1 MFRLFRICVFT
12 YLVLTTGCSNHA
24 PNSPPKTITSVVA
37 WSLWPLE
44 EIQECTESIRANPED
59 YGAYHNRG
67 LAKRRLGDLHGAF
80 TDFDTSIRLYPH
92 ESYAYFQRGITQA
105 QLGKLD
111 LALDDFNHS
120 LKLNPDDSEVI
131 FERAEI
137 YKANGLLDK
146 AEQDYTTA
154 LKMGVNEELAV
165 RGSLMLSLLYTRRGD
180 FKRAI
185 GECTGLT
192 QLRPN
197 DPRIFF
203 YRARAYYLAGEY
215 EQAFHDIVSGVLL
228 TLSGGG
234 LEDRDLKPRQFY
246 FCHDE
251 FTFPILLIDALD
263 RVANCYKQIQL
274 KINPPPFRPV
284 PL

>member
-12 YLVLTTGCSNHA
+12 YLVLTTGCNKHA
-24 PNSPPKTITSVVA
+24 SHTPPKTITSVVA

-44 EIQECTESIRANPED
+44 EIKECTESIQANPED

-80 TDFDTSIRLYPH
+80 ADFDTSIRLYPH

-105 QLGKLD
+105 QLGNLD

-120 LKLNPDDSEVI
+120 LKMNPAKAEVI

-137 YKANGLLDK
+137 YKAKGLLDK
-146 AEQDYTTA
+146 ADQDYATA
-154 LKMGVNEELAV
+154 LKMGINEELGI
-165 RGSLMLSLLYTRRGD
+165 RGILMLYLQRGD
-180 FKRAI
+180 LNRAI
-185 GECTGLT
+185 REYTALA
-192 QLRPN
+192 QWRPN
-197 DPRIFF
+197 DPRILF

-215 EQAFHDIVSGVLL
+215 KQAFHDMVHGALL

-234 LEDRDLKPRQFY
+234 LEDRNLKPRQFY
-246 FCHDE
+246 FYHDDLS
-251 FTFPILLIDALD
+251 FPILLIDALD
-263 RVANCYKQIQL
+263 RVSNCYKQIQL
-274 KINPPPFRPV
+274 KINPPPRRPV
-284 PL
+284 PR